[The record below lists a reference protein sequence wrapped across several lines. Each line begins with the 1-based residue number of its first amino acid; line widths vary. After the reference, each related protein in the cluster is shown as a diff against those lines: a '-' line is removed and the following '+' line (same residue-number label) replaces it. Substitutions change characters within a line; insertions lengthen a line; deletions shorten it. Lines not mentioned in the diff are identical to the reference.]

1 MTGTVLLWGLPED
14 PPLGAVRNAL
24 EQIGSHA
31 TMLDQRAVLD
41 TEVELTVCSGVTGCL
56 RFAGETI
63 DLSSVTALYLRPD
76 DWREFPALAT
86 AGPTSDS
93 WQHALNVH
101 DMLMSW
107 AELTSALVVNRPAA
121 MASNCSKPYQSA
133 WIQSLGFRIPDTL
146 VTTDPAQALEFWRRH
161 ESVIYKSVSGIR
173 SIVSRLTPE
182 HVSRLPDIAS
192 CPTQFQQYVSG
203 TDYRVHVVGGQ
214 LFACQIISAA
224 DDYRY
229 SAEPVYM
236 EPCDLPPDLT
246 ASCGKLAASMSLMLA
261 GIDLRRTPEDEWFC
275 FEVNSSPGFTYFQ
288 DKTGQPI
295 AEAIA
300 RLLDSG
306 APVQH
311 ACGSAGSYNTYKF
324 QGR

>member
-1 MTGTVLLWGLPED
+1 MTGAVLLWGLPED
-14 PPLGAVRNAL
+14 PPLAAVRGAL
-24 EQIGSHA
+24 EGIGSRA
-31 TMLDQRAVLD
+31 VLLDQRAALD
-41 TEVELTVCSGVTGCL
+41 TQADLTVGSAVTGCL
-56 RFAGETI
+56 RFADETI

-76 DWREFPALAT
+76 DWREFPTIAS
-86 AGPTSDS
+86 AGPASDS

-101 DMLMSW
+101 DILMSW

-121 MASNCSKPYQSA
+121 MAANCSKPYQSA
-133 WIQSLGFRIPDTL
+133 WIQSLGLRIPETL
-146 VTTDPAQALEFWRRH
+146 VTTDPAQALAFWRRH
-161 ESVIYKSVSGIR
+161 DSVIYKSISGIR

-182 HVSRLPDIAS
+182 HVSRLQDLSS

-203 TDYRVHVVGGQ
+203 TDYRVHVVGDQ
-214 LFACQIISAA
+214 LFTCKIASAA

-229 SAEPVYM
+229 SSEPVHM

-246 ASCGKLAASMSLMLA
+246 ALCRKLAASMHLVLA

-300 RLLDSG
+300 RLLTSG
-306 APVQH
+306 WIQ
-311 ACGSAGSYNTYKF
+311 
-324 QGR
+324 